1 MASTAA
7 IRSSSRTIRGA
18 SLYTA
23 VTLARLLLRHASSR
37 AAGCRR
43 TDACGRMRACDPTG
57 AAAEGIRGASVWA
70 VATQGTNARA
80 PLSARRLS
88 CESPRG
94 RGKSRQ
100 RSHSPSRLALA
111 PSAQRY
117 GSWGAAVRAR
127 TPILTPQRWPA
138 GRHGTLS
145 LKRLLLPGAVGKFV
159 IAVERGLSVLR
170 GTGSSA
176 LVPALVA
183 VDEDCRPLSRA
194 IALGAWRGG
203 VPPSRRGLHRRRYP
217 ADSDHSAQ
225 LTVIRCRAP
234 DRGRAQLDVGAPSR
248 FSLPPLA
255 VRVRAASKSGGRF
268 WRKASMPS

>member
-1 MASTAA
+1 
-7 IRSSSRTIRGA
+7 
-18 SLYTA
+18 
-23 VTLARLLLRHASSR
+23 
-37 AAGCRR
+37 
-43 TDACGRMRACDPTG
+43 MRACDLTG

-70 VATQGTNARA
+70 VATHGTNARV

-100 RSHSPSRLALA
+100 RSHSPSRPAQTSPRLRRGTGLGARRFVPAHRFSPLKGGRQAGTARCRSNACCCLAL
-111 PSAQRY
+111 
-117 GSWGAAVRAR
+117 
-127 TPILTPQRWPA
+127 L
-138 GRHGTLS
+138 
-145 LKRLLLPGAVGKFV
+145 GKFV

-194 IALGAWRGG
+194 IPLGAWRGG

-225 LTVIRCRAP
+225 LTVIRCSAP

>member
-1 MASTAA
+1 
-7 IRSSSRTIRGA
+7 
-18 SLYTA
+18 
-23 VTLARLLLRHASSR
+23 
-37 AAGCRR
+37 
-43 TDACGRMRACDPTG
+43 MRACDLTG

-70 VATQGTNARA
+70 VATHGTNARV

-100 RSHSPSRLALA
+100 RSHSPSRPAQTSPRLRRGTGLGARRFVPAHRFSPLKGGRQAGTARCRSNACCCLAL
-111 PSAQRY
+111 
-117 GSWGAAVRAR
+117 
-127 TPILTPQRWPA
+127 L
-138 GRHGTLS
+138 
-145 LKRLLLPGAVGKFV
+145 GKFV

-194 IALGAWRGG
+194 IPLGAWRGG

-225 LTVIRCRAP
+225 LTVIRCSAP
-234 DRGRAQLDVGAPSR
+234 DRGRAQLDAGVPSR
-248 FSLPPLA
+248 FSLPPPA

>member
-1 MASTAA
+1 MSLAFALAAA
-7 IRSSSRTIRGA
+7 INGSTGSRATLSSG
-18 SLYTA
+18 
-23 VTLARLLLRHASSR
+23 LLRPSLAGVTP
-37 AAGCRR
+37 AA
-43 TDACGRMRACDPTG
+43 PW
-57 AAAEGIRGASVWA
+57 ILIS
-70 VATQGTNARA
+70 QGWRSKPPDT
-80 PLSARRLS
+80 LS

-100 RSHSPSRLALA
+100 RSHSPSRPPSADLA

-117 GSWGAAVRAR
+117 GSRGAAVRAR
-127 TPILTPQRWPA
+127 TPILTPRRWPA
-138 GRHGTLS
+138 GRHSTLS

-159 IAVERGLSVLR
+159 IAVERGLSVVR

-194 IALGAWRGG
+194 IPLGAWRGW

-248 FSLPPLA
+248 LSLPPLA

-268 WRKASMPS
+268 WRKASMPSRYSAPK